1 MACRSHCFAGLLF
14 FLMDVCFN
22 LDFLNFK
29 PFFVC
34 CFAMCVR
41 VCVCVCACVCDY
53 HMFIIFLH
61 LASFFTTTGF
71 VLGNN
76 VYKLYQL
83 CIVFLSRK
91 ELAFSD
97 TGLANTLKRSK

>member
-1 MACRSHCFAGLLF
+1 MC
-14 FLMDVCFN
+14 V
-22 LDFLNFK
+22 
-29 PFFVC
+29 
-34 CFAMCVR
+34 CVR
-41 VCVCVCACVCDY
+41 VCNY
-53 HMFIIFLH
+53 HMFIFLR

-71 VLGNN
+71 VLGNI

-97 TGLANTLKRSK
+97 TGLSNTLKRSK